1 MKKCVQGD
9 IEIHDDMV
17 PGHPFMTACIEKFSK
32 TFDGSYASGGP
43 RLFQY
48 VSKVMCKVNRYEN

>member
-1 MKKCVQGD
+1 MF
-9 IEIHDDMV
+9 HMV

-48 VSKVMCKVNRYEN
+48 VSKVMCKVNRYEH